1 MILNDNILS
10 QCENLT
16 RCTVS
21 LASLSRLS
29 FFIELFLICLPVTI
43 PTPLKL
49 LIN

>member
-21 LASLSRLS
+21 LSRLA